1 MSIAEVLQSIQVL
14 PSIAKYP
21 SIAKCCKV
29 SKYQKIQ
36 AQCNAEMWQQ
46 CDMKEQNGGVEDFE
60 QCIECAVWTCGI
72 TCNVLYTHSVCRD
85 TV

>member
-1 MSIAEVLQSIQVL
+1 MNIAEVLQSIQVL
-14 PSIAKYP
+14 QS
-21 SIAKCCKV
+21 V
-29 SKYQKIQ
+29 Q
-36 AQCNAEMWQQ
+36 AQCIAEMWQQ

-72 TCNVLYTHSVCRD
+72 MCNTHSVCRD